1 MAKSLLN
8 SKLKKN
14 FNICAVNSS
23 NEIKF
28 LNFKKTK
35 VMPVFNVV
43 FLLVKPNIFYK
54 EGKSFSKYLNT
65 QTKVISCMAG
75 VKKST
80 ISKKLNTKKIV
91 RIMPNILSLFGG
103 SHTCVFS
110 NDKNLA
116 NWTMKNITNIFGTS
130 FIVKNENDIHK
141 ATALFGSGPAF
152 IAKIISSYLKAS
164 KKMNFKYANNEEPI
178 LMLFRNVIELSKI
191 YGGLDKFIKTI
202 SSKKGTTQEGINFLE
217 KVNIEKII
225 YTTIFRSYK
234 RSKELSIEK

>member
-1 MAKSLLN
+1 MATLKKTILFIGFTIIVSKLLN

-35 VMPVFNVV
+35 VIPVFNVV

-80 ISKKLNTKKIV
+80 ISKKLNTKKIIV
-91 RIMPNILSLFGG
+91 NSKVIISLSSKLN
-103 SHTCVFS
+103 SLS
-110 NDKNLA
+110 NDKNL
-116 NWTMKNITNIFGTS
+116 
-130 FIVKNENDIHK
+130 E
-141 ATALFGSGPAF
+141 
-152 IAKIISSYLKAS
+152 
-164 KKMNFKYANNEEPI
+164 
-178 LMLFRNVIELSKI
+178 VINAPLS
-191 YGGLDKFIKTI
+191 
-202 SSKKGTTQEGINFLE
+202 
-217 KVNIEKII
+217 
-225 YTTIFRSYK
+225 
-234 RSKELSIEK
+234 SIESLPLNKMMR